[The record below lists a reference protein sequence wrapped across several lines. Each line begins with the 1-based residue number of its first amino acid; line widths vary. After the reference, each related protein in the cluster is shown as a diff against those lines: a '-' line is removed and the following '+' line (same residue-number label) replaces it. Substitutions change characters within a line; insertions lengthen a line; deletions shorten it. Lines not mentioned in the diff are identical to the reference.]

1 MVAQL
6 DVLRG
11 LIGLMTLHALSW
23 IMLLFL
29 TSPVSPPT
37 IRSDYSP
44 VFDGTQALVHLTAQC
59 DFGPR
64 PPGSANLSL
73 CREYIVQNVESY
85 GWNVTL
91 QNFTYLGVECV
102 NIVVRWGSAD
112 NASILLGAHYDTR
125 PKADQDPDPAN
136 RSRPIVGANDGASGA
151 AVLIELSHSIPETA
165 RGNIEMVFFDAEDS
179 GNINGWE
186 WIVGSSHYAE
196 QLSTERRE
204 AIRAMILLDMVGGTG
219 LRLARETSSTSSLQ
233 ESVWS
238 LAEQMEFGSTFLN
251 VTGRGII
258 DDHTPFL
265 NLGIPSL
272 DIIEHNPFPSTWH
285 TLQDTPD
292 KCNAT
297 SLETVGR
304 VIESFVVYHGGG
316 DTSFPLDNPVGTY
329 VAVIIGISVLA
340 AAILLLARRRLSR

>member
-1 MVAQL
+1 M
-6 DVLRG
+6 
-11 LIGLMTLHALSW
+11 MSHAMCW

-29 TSPVSPPT
+29 ISPVSPRIT
-37 IRSDYSP
+37 VSDYSP
-44 VFDGTQALVHLTAQC
+44 VFDGDQAMVYLTAQC

-102 NIVVRWGSAD
+102 NIIVRWGSAD

-125 PKADQDPDPAN
+125 PRADQDPDSAN
-136 RSRPIVGANDGASGA
+136 RSRPILGANDGASGA
-151 AVLIELSHSIPETA
+151 AVLVELSHSVPETA
-165 RGNIEMVFFDAEDS
+165 RGNVEMVFFDAEDS

-204 AIRAMILLDMVGGTG
+204 SIRAMILLDMVGGTG
-219 LRLARETSSTSSLQ
+219 LQLPRETTSTRSLQ
-233 ESVWS
+233 DSVWS
-238 LAEQMEFGSTFLN
+238 IAEQMGFGSTFLD
-251 VTGRGII
+251 VTGRGVI

-272 DIIEHNPFPSTWH
+272 DIIEHNPFPWTWH

-292 KCNAT
+292 KCNVT
-297 SLETVGR
+297 SLERVGR
-304 VIESFVVYHGGG
+304 VVESFVVYYGGG
-316 DTSFPLDNPVGTY
+316 DTSFPLDNPVGLY
-329 VAVIIGISVLA
+329 VAITLGLSVLA
-340 AAILLLARRRLSR
+340 VAMLLLARRRLSR